1 MARETFSFLTNHAQ
15 VLLCLRR
22 DPESRMRDVAGL
34 LGITER
40 AVQRIVAEL
49 SQSGYLVRE
58 KQGRRNRYQVRAGPL
73 LGAVT
78 EFADERP
85 RAASRADLP
94 DSSPRVGGGS
104 PISRHDSFID

>member
-1 MARETFSFLTNHAQ
+1 MASETFCFLTNHAQ

-22 DPESRMRDVAGL
+22 EPDARMRDVAVRI
-34 LGITER
+34 GITER

-49 SQSGYLVRE
+49 AEAGYLVRE

-73 LGAVT
+73 LGEVNDLAVGQ
-78 EFADERP
+78 
-85 RAASRADLP
+85 
-94 DSSPRVGGGS
+94 SPGALGVLAGGGS